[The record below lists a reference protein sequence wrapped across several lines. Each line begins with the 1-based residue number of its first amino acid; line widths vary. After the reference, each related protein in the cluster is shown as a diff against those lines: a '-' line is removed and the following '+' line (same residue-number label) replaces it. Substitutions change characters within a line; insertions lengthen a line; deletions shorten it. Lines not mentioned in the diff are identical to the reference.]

1 MTTITGLRKLTA
13 PTIRERERWN
23 ADNMSSGRDDFNR
36 EYNYNSGSFSIN
48 DKNELHVSQD
58 SPEDGEEDD
67 EDYDSNEEEVCR
79 S

>member
-1 MTTITGLRKLTA
+1 
-13 PTIRERERWN
+13 
-23 ADNMSSGRDDFNR
+23 MSSGRDDFNR